1 MSETDQVQKT
11 VPSDEEHSIKQKAMS
26 LLGQYLASRKA
37 EAKESGAQE
46 VSPEASTSLTSEDSV
61 SSVLAEAGSSS
72 DSTLPVSQ
80 RDLHLHYTHG

>member
-1 MSETDQVQKT
+1 LSETDQVQKT

-37 EAKESGAQE
+37 EAKESGGQE
-46 VSPEASTSLTSEDSV
+46 VSPEASTSLSEDSV

-72 DSTLPVSQ
+72 DSALPVSQ